1 MGHSSNQLETGR
13 SKRSRHPIAPK
24 DEPTLRQQD
33 VLDALVAA
41 CAIVAYA
48 DGKADASERNRL
60 LGLMRRIPLLEGFSR
75 DDLADEFMRHERA
88 FASDPAHARE
98 RALATIAALRANANE
113 ARALLRSCEE
123 IARAD
128 GVAHPLEQAAMRSI
142 IRALAP

>member
-1 MGHSSNQLETGR
+1 MPSKVEAERGKR
-13 SKRSRHPIAPK
+13 SKNVPAPK

-33 VLDALVAA
+33 MMDALVAA

-48 DGKADASERNRL
+48 DGKADDSERNKL
-60 LGLMRRIPLLEGFSR
+60 LGLMRRVPLLEGFSR

-88 FASDPAHARE
+88 FASDPTHARE
-98 RALATIAALRANANE
+98 RAHETIATFRANANE

-128 GVAHPLEQAAMRSI
+128 GVVHPLEHAAMRSI
-142 IRALAP
+142 IHALAP